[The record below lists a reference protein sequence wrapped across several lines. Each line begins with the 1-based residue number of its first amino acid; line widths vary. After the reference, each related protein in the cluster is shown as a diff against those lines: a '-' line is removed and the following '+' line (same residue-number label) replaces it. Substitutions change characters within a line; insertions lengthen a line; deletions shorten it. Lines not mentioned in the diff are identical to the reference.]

1 MEKFFA
7 FFEPLHNVFYGDQW
21 FIAWGIV
28 IGIILL
34 AVGLYI
40 PSFVKSVKSAKA
52 RNGKK

>member
-7 FFEPLHNVFYGDQW
+7 FFEPLHNVFYGEQW

-34 AVGLYI
+34 AI
-40 PSFVKSVKSAKA
+40 IAISKM
-52 RNGKK
+52 NI

>member
-7 FFEPLHNVFYGDQW
+7 FFEPLHNVFYGEQW

-34 AVGLYI
+34 AVGLHI
-40 PSFVKSVKSAKA
+40 PSFVKSLKAAKA
-52 RNGKK
+52 RNCKK